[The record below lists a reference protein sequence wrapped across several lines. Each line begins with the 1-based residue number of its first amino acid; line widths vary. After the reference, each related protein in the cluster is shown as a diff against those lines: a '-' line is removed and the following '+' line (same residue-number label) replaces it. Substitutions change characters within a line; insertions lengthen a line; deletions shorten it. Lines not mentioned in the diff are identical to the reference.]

1 MDFYFIFP
9 GFSISRLRLISLK
22 AQGARRKK
30 GPKTQTDPGADGG
43 FIYKKNRGS
52 LQRLPRRRATGDSRP
67 LDHKLTVR
75 IRSVLSRTGIQSC
88 WLDQGSTV
96 PIL

>member
-43 FIYKKNRGS
+43 FIYKKNMGS

-67 LDHKLTVR
+67 LDHQPRAR
-75 IRSVLSRTGIQSC
+75 IRSGVRRTGTQ
-88 WLDQGSTV
+88 
-96 PIL
+96 